1 MDREMAQNNGTK
13 ILQKIIGL
21 IIALG
26 VVLVAFYIITIFL
39 HITQISFYK
48 YIEAALIGV
57 VVYLIF
63 RIIRGFLER
72 YLSKYADRSK
82 VHPIMFFV
90 SLLGYFIIGLAI
102 LASLGIDVS
111 SVILGGSLVS
121 VIIGLA
127 SQTVLANQFAGI
139 MLTIVRPFKI
149 GDYVTLNMWQY
160 GGAFPVIYPKYF
172 SVDRIESTAYSG
184 EVVDLTINYTS
195 LKMDSGDIVKIPNGI
210 LIQGAII
217 VRKDSIRV
225 KARYEVPKYIDF
237 DLIREKIRAAVAKMP
252 DVREDVSVTVDETT
266 LNTYLVMVVASFNSI
281 DADAK
286 RSDILRLIMS
296 QVEPL
301 KLGQ

>member
-1 MDREMAQNNGTK
+1 MAQNNGTK
-13 ILQKIIGL
+13 ILHKIIGL

-149 GDYVTLNMWQY
+149 GDYVTMNMWQY

>member
-1 MDREMAQNNGTK
+1 MAQNNGTK

-149 GDYVTLNMWQY
+149 GDYVTMNMWQY

>member
-1 MDREMAQNNGTK
+1 MANDRGTNV
-13 ILQKIIGL
+13 LQKIIGL

-26 VVLVAFYIITIFL
+26 VVLVAFYIITVFL
-39 HITQISFYK
+39 HITQISFYR

-72 YLSKYADRSK
+72 YLSRYADRSK
-82 VHPIMFFV
+82 VHPIIFFV
-90 SLLGYFIIGLAI
+90 SLLGYFIIGLAV

-149 GDYVTLNMWQY
+149 GDYVTLNTWQY
-160 GGAFPVIYPKYF
+160 GGEFPVLYPKYF
-172 SVDRIESTAYSG
+172 SVDRIEATAYSG

-195 LKMDSGDIVKIPNGI
+195 LRMASGDIVKIPNGI

-225 KARYEVPKYIDF
+225 KARYEVPKYIEF
-237 DLIREKIRAAVAKMP
+237 DRIRERIRDAVAKMP
-252 DVREDVSVTVDETT
+252 DVSGEVSVTVDETT
-266 LNTYLVMVVASFNSI
+266 LNTYLVMVVASFRSV
-281 DADAK
+281 DADTK
-286 RSDILRLIMS
+286 RSDMLRIIMG

>member
-1 MDREMAQNNGTK
+1 MANSRGNNV
-13 ILQKIIGL
+13 LQKVIGL

-26 VVLVAFYIITIFL
+26 VVLVAFYIITVFL
-39 HITQISFYK
+39 HITQISFYR

-72 YLSKYADRSK
+72 YLSRYADRSK

-90 SLLGYFIIGLAI
+90 SLLGYFIIGLAV

-160 GGAFPVIYPKYF
+160 GGAFPVLYPKYF
-172 SVDRIESTAYSG
+172 SVDRIEATAYSG

-195 LKMDSGDIVKIPNGI
+195 LRMASGDIVKIPNGI

-225 KARYEVPKYIDF
+225 KARYEVPKYIEF
-237 DLIREKIRAAVAKMP
+237 DRIRESIRDAVAKMP
-252 DVREDVSVTVDETT
+252 DVSGEVSVTVDETT
-266 LNTYLVMVVASFNSI
+266 LNTYLVMVVASFRSV
-281 DADAK
+281 DADTK
-286 RSDILRLIMS
+286 RSDMLRIIMR

>member
-1 MDREMAQNNGTK
+1 MAQNNGSK

-149 GDYVTLNMWQY
+149 GDYVTMNMWQY

>member
-1 MDREMAQNNGTK
+1 MADENGRK
-13 ILQKIIGL
+13 VVQRIIGL
-21 IIALG
+21 IISLG
-26 VVLVAFYIITIFL
+26 VVLVAFYIITVFL
-39 HITQISFYK
+39 HITQISFYR

-63 RIIRGFLER
+63 RIVRGFLER

-90 SLLGYFIIGLAI
+90 SLLGYFIIGLAV

-149 GDYVTLNMWQY
+149 GDYVTMNMWQY

-172 SVDRIESTAYSG
+172 SVDRIEATAYSG

-195 LKMDSGDIVKIPNGI
+195 LRMSSGDIVKIPNGI

-237 DLIREKIRAAVAKMP
+237 DSIRDRIRESVLQMQDIAG
-252 DVREDVSVTVDETT
+252 DVSVTVDEAT
-266 LNTYLVMVVASFNSI
+266 LNTYLVMVVASFKSI

-286 RSDILRLIMS
+286 RSDIIRIMMN
-296 QVEPL
+296 QIEPL

>member
-149 GDYVTLNMWQY
+149 GDYVTMNMWQY

>member
-1 MDREMAQNNGTK
+1 MDREMAQNNGSK

-149 GDYVTLNMWQY
+149 GDYVTMNMWQY

>member
-1 MDREMAQNNGTK
+1 MAQNNGTK
-13 ILQKIIGL
+13 ILHKIIGL

-90 SLLGYFIIGLAI
+90 SLLGYFIIGLAV

-149 GDYVTLNMWQY
+149 GDYVTMNMWQY

-281 DADAK
+281 DADSK